1 MEPEMEEN
9 FEGPP
14 EEIQENGDPENG
26 YPAENG
32 DHNDEEKPVSI
43 LDLEVKP
50 PQSFRPRYPR
60 FVKCHST
67 TSTTTISS
75 VLSFIHSI
83 NQRIKLIQPII
94 SNSHLSNT
102 CMYVVCIVID

>member
-60 FVKCHST
+60 FVKCHSLLLQQQPFLL
-67 TSTTTISS
+67 SCH
-75 VLSFIHSI
+75 SFIQST
-83 NQRIKLIQPII
+83 KE
-94 SNSHLSNT
+94 
-102 CMYVVCIVID
+102 